1 MDLINAPRLV
11 WKILI
16 VGVSLVGL
24 VVGLG
29 WVGSKKGGND
39 MGVMGLE
46 FVEEVSVPAID
57 TFVPTGTATATAT
70 FALG

>member
-16 VGVSLVGL
+16 VGVGLAGL

-39 MGVMGLE
+39 MGVMELE
-46 FVEEVSVPAID
+46 SVEEVSIPAID
-57 TFVPTGTATATAT
+57 IAAPTETETAT